1 MSEKEKESPKD
12 VGDDI
17 KRIREFGEKK
27 DLPEETIN
35 GFIKAELSEEEA
47 SVEDWLAQT
56 VAGTA
61 DKTTLEQMVSSE
73 GFMEYAGDVI
83 RNMTKGKKPSEF
95 ELGNSVKADD
105 TIAKTYANPA
115 WVAQRRLLTGEY
127 TVAQGSVLLG
137 DYAKEIPQVIQ
148 MAEANWALN
157 TPVLQALANKAKP
170 YLAFLGGNDWKDPAK
185 IDAFDTKSPALPENY
200 KFKSVSN
207 KFDPQTVKVPALTAE
222 GVVAAARLVLQL
234 RAAAA
239 SPKRPFAAVGW
250 EDMFVRKV
258 DRGFSVDKYT
268 SNDPVYQAMEKHY
281 SGDKKTWWRL
291 QYICEEIS
299 NFNEGVQYAWS
310 SETRTGLYEIYTYTR
325 ALIRL
330 IDASVK

>member
-1 MSEKEKESPKD
+1 MSDKEKDPKE
-12 VGDDI
+12 VGDNI
-17 KRIREFGEKK
+17 QRIREFGESK
-27 DLPEETIN
+27 DMPEETIDSM
-35 GFIKAELSEEEA
+35 IASEFEDEKSSTEE
-47 SVEDWLAQT
+47 WLMQT

-61 DKTTLEQMVSSE
+61 DKTSLQQMVSAE

-105 TIAKTYANPA
+105 TIAKTYANPE
-115 WVAQRRLLTGEY
+115 WVAQRRLLKGEY
-127 TVAQGSVLLG
+127 TVAQGSILLG
-137 DYAKEIPQVIQ
+137 DYAKEIPRIIQ
-148 MAEANWALN
+148 MAEANWAVN

-185 IDAFDTKSPALPENY
+185 IDAFDNKAPALPDNY
-200 KFKSVSN
+200 RFKNVSE

-222 GVVAAARLVLQL
+222 GVVAAAKLVLQL

-258 DRGFSVDKYT
+258 DRGFWVDKYT
-268 SNDPVYQAMEKHY
+268 NNDPVYQAMEKHY

-291 QYICEEIS
+291 QYICEEVS
-299 NFNEGVQYAWS
+299 TFNEGVQYAWS